1 MAERFMDEQGI
12 ASARELSMLS
22 DEEVES
28 AVKMHNHSIP
38 TGRVRKLKLGIG
50 HVKKIKALKY
60 HAAVLRMQ
68 GKEFVSDDWTRE
80 TVTSTIAIMAAEVDE
95 ADTKGFNAGPIKDG
109 TDWPQ

>member
-28 AVKMHNHSIP
+28 AVKMLNQSIP
-38 TGRVRKLKLGIG
+38 TTRVRELKLGIG

-60 HAAVLRMQ
+60 YAAVLRMQ
-68 GKEFVSDDWTRE
+68 
-80 TVTSTIAIMAAEVDE
+80 
-95 ADTKGFNAGPIKDG
+95 
-109 TDWPQ
+109 